1 MRPTLKQLF
10 GIQVSEMD
18 YIRRDLRRL
27 ADCYPDDPNYGR
39 IREALDYLEAAA
51 GRLKCAV

>member
-10 GIQVSEMD
+10 AIQLCEIGIVQ
-18 YIRRDLRRL
+18 RDLRQL